1 MSKNLKV
8 IIATAASVIT
18 IVIVSVFAV
27 QYNKEQYKS
36 IESL

>member
-1 MSKNLKV
+1 MSKTLKV

-18 IVIVSVFAV
+18 IVIVSLVAV
-27 QYNKEQYKS
+27 QHNKDQFKS